1 MTFLNYSILSINNN
15 GLPEF
20 RNNQSSKSLTFSDAI
35 FIMCCMEFR
44 KKAPHLKNHGGQ
56 FYRMEKMKS
65 LQKTTPQ
72 LICREKS

>member
-1 MTFLNYSILSINNN
+1 
-15 GLPEF
+15 
-20 RNNQSSKSLTFSDAI
+20 
-35 FIMCCMEFR
+35 MEFR

-65 LQKTTPQ
+65 LQKTTLQ